1 MKIKE
6 MVNDYIN
13 SICDPKKAE
22 FDRGLIDTKFEIKG
36 TKTRQIDDFAK
47 SLVKINA
54 DFYELPLENY
64 EEILL
69 AGCFIGN
76 SKASSEEKV
85 QMLKRVLPYIDN
97 WGLSDAIIARL
108 KGLESEKQFF
118 VDLLKDERPFYVR
131 VGIVWLMKYQLK
143 SDLKN
148 VINLVSQVKLEHYYV
163 KMAIAW
169 CYAETF
175 VYDYDYMYN
184 FVKTIDDV
192 FIRNKTI
199 TKACES
205 YRVSPD
211 KKQELKALKL
221 YPGQDVEE

>member
-1 MKIKE
+1 MKVKE

-13 SICDPKKAE
+13 SICDPQKAK

-47 SLVKINA
+47 SLVRINA
-54 DFYELPLENY
+54 DFYEIPLENY
-64 EEILL
+64 EEIVL
-69 AGCFIGN
+69 AGCYIGHC
-76 SKASSEEKV
+76 KASPAEKIE
-85 QMLKRVLPYIDN
+85 MFKRVLPYIDN
-97 WGLSDAIIARL
+97 WGACDTVIARL
-108 KGLESEKQFF
+108 KGLESQKQFF
-118 VDLLKDERPFYVR
+118 IDLLKEENPFFVR

-143 SDLKN
+143 NDFKS
-148 VINLVSQVKLEHYYV
+148 VIKLVSQVKNEHFYV

-169 CYAETF
+169 CYAEAF

-199 TKACES
+199 SKACDS
-205 YRVSPD
+205 YRVAPEN
-211 KKQELKALKL
+211 KQALKL
-221 YPGQDVEE
+221 LKIKPGNEEE

>member
-85 QMLKRVLPYIDN
+85 QMLKK
-97 WGLSDAIIARL
+97 GIAVHRQLGVKRCNHCKTQRTGKRETIFCRL
-108 KGLESEKQFF
+108 IKG
-118 VDLLKDERPFYVR
+118 
-131 VGIVWLMKYQLK
+131 
-143 SDLKN
+143 
-148 VINLVSQVKLEHYYV
+148 
-163 KMAIAW
+163 
-169 CYAETF
+169 
-175 VYDYDYMYN
+175 
-184 FVKTIDDV
+184 
-192 FIRNKTI
+192 
-199 TKACES
+199 
-205 YRVSPD
+205 
-211 KKQELKALKL
+211 
-221 YPGQDVEE
+221 